1 MVQIILLGP
10 PGSGKGTQAARLAGY
25 LEIPH
30 ISTGNI
36 LRLNVSEGT
45 ELGQKAKVYMDRGD
59 LVPDQLILDM
69 VKERL
74 SQTDA
79 YSGWILDGFPRNV
92 PQAQFLESLL
102 KESSELPLATL
113 DDSQSAD
120 QTVVVNL
127 DVPDG
132 ILIQRL
138 LTRSADGDRRSDD
151 NEATIL
157 HRLSVYREQTAPLIE
172 FYQAR
177 QQLVQVNG
185 NLPIDQVATELLTVL
200 DNPNN

>member
-1 MVQIILLGP
+1 M
-10 PGSGKGTQAARLAGY
+10 
-25 LEIPH
+25 
-30 ISTGNI
+30 STGNI